1 MTFYK
6 QLIIIVLLATSF
18 NVNAQYGFYGSLATG
33 PSIELQKTKVNGQEI
48 SSFGQGINTQIRVGA
63 FISYKLS
70 AELGLGYVYGDRRDL
85 NESILKLNGKGRS
98 LRGLFTLNYYPFEKG
113 LYFKAGLIGGIRTRV
128 LMSGEITLPND
139 KINFER
145 TDSGKFSLGGLAGVG
160 YRYRFGDNGA
170 VFAEVNYEGLNIKA
184 NKSKLKNLGGLTKSQ
199 VEEKFTQSGLPV
211 DALRTFISEEYNY
224 DDLNV
229 GSDKYMFPYSALG
242 LTIGVSYLI
251 D

>member
-1 MTFYK
+1 MNFYK
-6 QLIIIVLLATSF
+6 QLIIVVLLVTSF
-18 NVNAQYGFYGSLATG
+18 NVNAQYSYYGSIATG
-33 PSIELQKTKVNGQEI
+33 PSMEIQKTKVNGQEI
-48 SSFGQGINTQIRVGA
+48 SSFGQGLNTQVRFGT
-63 FISYKLS
+63 FLSYNFS
-70 AELGLGYVYGDRRDL
+70 AELGLSYVYGDRRDL
-85 NESILKLNGKGRS
+85 NASVLKLSGKGRS
-98 LRGLFTLNYYPFEKG
+98 LRGTFSFNYYPFERG
-113 LYFKAGLIGGIRTRV
+113 LYLKTGLIGGIRTRV
-128 LMSGEITLPND
+128 LMDGEITLPND

-145 TDSGKFSLGGLAGVG
+145 TDSGKFSLGGLAGLG

-211 DALRTFISEEYNY
+211 DALLPFISEEYNY

-229 GSDKYMFPYSALG
+229 GTDKYMFPYSSLG